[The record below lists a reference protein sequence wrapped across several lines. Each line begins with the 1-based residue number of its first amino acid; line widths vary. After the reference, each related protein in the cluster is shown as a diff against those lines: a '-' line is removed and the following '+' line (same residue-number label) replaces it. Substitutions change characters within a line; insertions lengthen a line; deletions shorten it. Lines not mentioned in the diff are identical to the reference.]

1 MTGFYSSHKTDENFK
16 SLYGSGGRCLK
27 IRDVCI
33 IGFRLELIPTFQH
46 KRRRYV
52 TFQPNNFLKNFYHST
67 LLTIIKI
74 KGGGGGGGM

>member
-33 IGFRLELIPTFQH
+33 IGFRMELIPTFQH

-52 TFQPNNFLKNFYHST
+52 TFQLNNFFF
-67 LLTIIKI
+67 
-74 KGGGGGGGM
+74 